1 MIQVIQTEING
12 KHRFGLI
19 RWDIIEGGLHMGDYL
34 PVYFEIEKR
43 HYDRIDKKI
52 SPENRGLTLRNI
64 T

>member
-19 RWDIIEGGLHMGDYL
+19 RWDIIEGGLHMGDYP
-34 PVYFEIEKR
+34 PVYFEIETR
-43 HYDRIDKKI
+43 
-52 SPENRGLTLRNI
+52 LT